1 MKAWSWATAMVL
13 ALMEGGSGVRR
24 VCAEEPSATVVVTAE
39 PMSETQARAPTS
51 FATVIDTAEHS
62 DRMETAADVL
72 AESVGVQVR
81 RFGGL
86 GAFSTI
92 SIRGSSPNQVQFY
105 LDGVPL
111 SRAVNDTVNVSDLPL
126 DGLQR
131 IEVYRG
137 TVPIGFSG
145 GGLGGVVNLVTKE
158 PTVAPTAEVAASYGS
173 FSTRKVVAEYSQQY
187 HDIDFLGHVTYLG
200 SQGDFTY
207 LNNNGTP
214 LNPYDDRETTRQN
227 NSFNS
232 VDAILKGGGTVGD
245 GVRLDLTSETFFKDQ
260 GVPGIGSN
268 QSLTASFDNL
278 RTLNYLRL
286 TAPGRF
292 DNALD
297 LTGALFGS
305 YERADF
311 SDPNGD
317 LGTGN
322 QERNDQ
328 TTLVGGSGISTYYG
342 LPNHALGTFVELSDQ
357 RFAPYNALASPPNEP
372 DQTRFQA
379 SLSVQD
385 QATFLDGRVI
395 VVPTVGFQHLI
406 DSTSATFSPSG
417 VPSGPS
423 ETHNRDLWNPSI
435 GAQLKWVPAVAL
447 RGNFGRF
454 ERAPTFSELFGNRGA
469 VVGNPSL
476 QPETGTSGDVGLVTD
491 IPAQGWFDGFHGEF
505 DYFNRDVND
514 LIVLVQNSQRVSRPV
529 NIGAANVSGEELT
542 VHSVA
547 LHHVSLDLNYTHQ
560 DAVNE
565 SPIPSQHG
573 KQLPGRPANELY
585 TQAELF
591 NQYGKLY
598 YELSLVSGNFLDQ
611 VNFMEVPSRDVHTL
625 GVSWNAST
633 HLTLSFEAQ
642 NITNN
647 QISDVG
653 GFPLPG
659 RSFFGTVTVK
669 F

>member
-1 MKAWSWATAMVL
+1 MKLRRWATAMVL
-13 ALMEGGSGVRR
+13 ALIEGSLGARR
-24 VCAEEPSATVVVTAE
+24 AHAEEPSATVVVTAE
-39 PMSETQARAPTS
+39 PVSETQARAPTS

-62 DRMETAADVL
+62 DRLETAADVL

-92 SIRGSSPNQVQFY
+92 SIRGSSANQVQFY

-111 SRAVNDTVNVSDLPL
+111 SRAVNETVNVADLPL
-126 DGLQR
+126 DGLER

-145 GGLGGVVNLVTKE
+145 GGLGGVVNLVTKQ
-158 PTVAPTAEVAASYGS
+158 PTVEPTAEVAASYGS
-173 FSTRKVVAEYSQQY
+173 FSTRKIVAEYSQQA
-187 HDIDFLGHVTYLG
+187 HGIDLLGHVTYLG
-200 SQGDFTY
+200 SQGDFTF
-207 LNNNGTP
+207 LDDNGTP
-214 LNPYDDRETTRQN
+214 LNPHDDQRVTRQN
-227 NSFNS
+227 NAFNS

-245 GVRLDLTSETFFKDQ
+245 GIRLDLTSETFFKDQ

-278 RTLNYLRL
+278 RALNYLRL

-305 YERADF
+305 YERAAF
-311 SDPNGD
+311 SDPKGD

-322 QERNDQ
+322 QERRDQ
-328 TTLVGGSGISTYYG
+328 TTLVGGNGIGTYYP
-342 LPNHALGTFVELSDQ
+342 LPNHALGTFVELSQQ
-357 RFAPYNALASPPNEP
+357 RFSPFNALATPSDEP

-385 QATFLDGRVI
+385 QATFFDGVLL
-395 VVPTVGFQHLI
+395 VVPTVGYQHLL
-406 DSTSATFSPSG
+406 DSISATFSPSG
-417 VPSGPS
+417 APSGPS
-423 ETHNRDLWNPSI
+423 ETRNRDLWNPSLGI
-435 GAQLKWVPAVAL
+435 QVQPVPAVAL
-447 RGNFGRF
+447 RGNVGRF

-469 VVGNPSL
+469 VVGNPTL
-476 QPETGTSGDVGLVTD
+476 QPETGTSGDVGLVATL
-491 IPAQGWFDGFHGEF
+491 PSWRWFDDLHGEY
-505 DYFNRDVND
+505 DYFNRNVDD
-514 LIVLVQNSQRVSRPV
+514 LIVLVQNSQRVSRPA
-529 NIGAANVSGEELT
+529 NIGAANVSGHELT
-542 VHSVA
+542 LHGTAV
-547 LHHVSLDLNYTHQ
+547 HHVSLDLNYTHQ
-560 DAVNE
+560 DAENQ

-573 KQLPGRPANELY
+573 KQLPGRPSDELY
-585 TQAELF
+585 TQVEVF

-598 YELSLVSGNFLDQ
+598 YELSLVSGNFLDP
-611 VNFMEVPSRDVHTL
+611 VNFIEVPSRDVHTL
-625 GVSWNAST
+625 GVAVYVSKQ
-633 HLTLSFEAQ
+633 LTLSFEAQ
-642 NITNN
+642 NITDN

-659 RSFFGTVTVK
+659 RAFFGTVTAK

>member
-1 MKAWSWATAMVL
+1 MK
-13 ALMEGGSGVRR
+13 VRR
-24 VCAEEPSATVVVTAE
+24 WVIAMLLAVLEGSSRALRASAEEPSATVVVTAE
-39 PMSETQARAPTS
+39 PLSETQARAPTS
-51 FATVIDTAEHS
+51 FATVIDTTEHG
-62 DRMETAADVL
+62 DRMETTADVL
-72 AESVGVQVR
+72 GESVGVQVR

-111 SRAVNDTVNVSDLPL
+111 SRAVNETVNVSDLPL
-126 DGLQR
+126 DGLER

-145 GGLGGVVNLVTKE
+145 GGLGGVVNLVTKQ
-158 PTVAPTAEVAASYGS
+158 PTATPATDVAVSYGS
-173 FSTRKVVAEYSQQY
+173 FSTRKVVAEHSQQW
-187 HDIDFLGHVTYLG
+187 HGIDLLGHVTYLG
-200 SQGDFTY
+200 SQGDFTF
-207 LNNNGTP
+207 LDNNGTP
-214 LNPYDDRETTRQN
+214 LNPYDDRRTTRRN
-227 NSFNS
+227 NAFNS
-232 VDAILKGGGTVGD
+232 VDAILKGGGMVAD
-245 GVRLDLTSETFFKDQ
+245 GVHLDLTSETFFKDQ
-260 GVPGIGSN
+260 GVPGIGNN
-268 QSLTASFDNL
+268 QSLSASLDNL

-286 TAPGRF
+286 TAPERF
-292 DNALD
+292 GHAFD

-305 YERADF
+305 YERSDF

-322 QERNDQ
+322 QQRHDQ
-328 TTLVGGSGISTYYG
+328 TTLVGGSGIGTYYG
-342 LPNHALGTFVELSDQ
+342 LPNHALGTFIELSDQ
-357 RFAPYNALASPPNEP
+357 RFAPSNALATPSDEP
-372 DQTRFQA
+372 DQTRLQA

-395 VVPTVGFQHLI
+395 VVPTVGYQHLA

-423 ETHNRDLWNPSI
+423 ETHNRELWNPSI
-435 GAQLKWVPAVAL
+435 GAQLQAVPAVAL

-469 VVGNPSL
+469 VIGNPSL
-476 QPETGTSGDVGLVTD
+476 QPETGTSGDVGLVAD
-491 IPAQGWFDGFHGEF
+491 IPAQGWLDGLHGEF

-542 VHSVA
+542 VHGLA

-560 DAVNE
+560 AAVNE
-565 SPIPSQHG
+565 SPIPSQRG

-585 TQAELF
+585 TQVELF
-591 NQYGKLY
+591 TPFGKLY
-598 YELSLVSGNFLDQ
+598 YELSLVSGNFLDP
-611 VNFMEVPSRDVHTL
+611 VNFTEVPSRDVHTL
-625 GVSWNAST
+625 GVSWNAAAR
-633 HLTLSFEAQ
+633 LTLSFEAQ
-642 NITNN
+642 NITDN

-659 RSFFGTVTVK
+659 RTFFGTVTAK